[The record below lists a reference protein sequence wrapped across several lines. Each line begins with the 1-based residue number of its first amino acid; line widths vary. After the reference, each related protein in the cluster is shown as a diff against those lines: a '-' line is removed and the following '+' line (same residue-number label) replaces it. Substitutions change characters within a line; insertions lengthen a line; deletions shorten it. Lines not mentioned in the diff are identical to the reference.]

1 MSLQMP
7 HGAPLEALNYFAKL
21 FRVVL
26 AELALTIGIVSQ
38 GRDIFIVKT
47 LEMSQGSEW
56 LSLFEDLKHA
66 QHVM

>member
-47 LEMSQGSEW
+47 LEMSQG
-56 LSLFEDLKHA
+56 LRMAKFI
-66 QHVM
+66 